1 MQNFAINIYAAQMT
15 AISKLDTLRNFST
28 SNHFLDQLDFAFVIL
43 FTAELVI
50 NMYAHWLK
58 PFIDNPWSVFDLLIV
73 ALSLIGLAPIGLPL
87 SLLLLLRCCRVLR
100 IFGKFPSVSSIF
112 SALATS
118 LLPMASTFFIIF
130 VLASICKDVVVT
142 LLPFSHSFFEVLLCD
157 IIRNPG
163 IAATLAHARAKS
175 CRACVRVHARKIPPC
190 TQARARARIGLSGLL
205 VVE

>member
-1 MQNFAINIYAAQMT
+1 MT

-28 SNHFLDQLDFAFVIL
+28 SNRFLDQLDFAFVIL

-100 IFGKFPSVSSIF
+100 IFGKFPSVRSIF

-130 VLASICKDVVVT
+130 VLASICKGVVVT
-142 LLPFSHSFFEVLLCD
+142 PSFFTFLF
-157 IIRNPG
+157 
-163 IAATLAHARAKS
+163 
-175 CRACVRVHARKIPPC
+175 
-190 TQARARARIGLSGLL
+190 
-205 VVE
+205 